1 MKINNLPHFRDE
13 SLKGNRLGSIR
24 TGIATPAFA
33 LCRSSSGKSRRSRTR
48 RSWRSRKIPSK
59 SRAPDTSMAINASPA
74 KKPLTARLAL
84 PALTGERE
92 RNQNHSPLTGGE
104 GARRRRA
111 GEGSLRSP
119 LDFHG
124 ALVRISHHV
133 WTMLEGRCPTGCG
146 KTRPSKAVVRNP
158 G

>member
-1 MKINNLPHFRDE
+1 VKFARVA
-13 SLKGNRLGSIR
+13 R
-24 TGIATPAFA
+24 TPA
-33 LCRSSSGKSRRSRTR
+33 LTVRGSSLGKSRRSRTR

-111 GEGSLRSP
+111 GEGSRSTP
-119 LDFHG
+119 LDFDG
-124 ALVRISHHV
+124 ALDMVSENKSRKRYVSDIFHGSGRSTDWTGTVISLR
-133 WTMLEGRCPTGCG
+133 TIDFQLLLIA
-146 KTRPSKAVVRNP
+146 S
-158 G
+158 